1 MVIAGI
7 NDDRRGVWSGD
18 ANDNGNSSSRRGDA
32 NVVTVG
38 ERVAR
43 LLQECRREREM
54 ISMTNQ

>member
-7 NDDRRGVWSGD
+7 NDD
-18 ANDNGNSSSRRGDA
+18 RRGDA

-43 LLQECRREREM
+43 LLQECRREREDRREREKREERRERER
-54 ISMTNQ
+54 